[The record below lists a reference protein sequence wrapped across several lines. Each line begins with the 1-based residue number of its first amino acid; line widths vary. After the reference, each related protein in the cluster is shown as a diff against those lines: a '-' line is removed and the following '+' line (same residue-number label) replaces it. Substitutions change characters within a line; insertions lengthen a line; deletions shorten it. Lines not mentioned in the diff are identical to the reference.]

1 MMGVPLLPQQS
12 EVEISVCMGYIV
24 VFMLLL
30 PTILHIC
37 VPAETFFLFSRCQV
51 LIVVLS
57 QDTLLCECVCVC
69 ALFELFLALRPLVC
83 DNLDLLAIG
92 KKQTMCKVCE
102 RDGISPTST
111 LCQIRTSS
119 SRSFIQYLGLRH
131 CLI

>member
-69 ALFELFLALRPLVC
+69 TV
-83 DNLDLLAIG
+83 
-92 KKQTMCKVCE
+92 
-102 RDGISPTST
+102 
-111 LCQIRTSS
+111 
-119 SRSFIQYLGLRH
+119 
-131 CLI
+131 